1 MKISKFTAIALS
13 ITIAFGFSGCKK
25 EDDENNSAS
34 ISFSISGASALGTG
48 EKTSSAGRSVLSPAR
63 AGSDTE
69 KKEKKD
75 YSVSLLKISE
85 DGSVKEAQT
94 KDGEIYMS
102 PIKFIVKSS
111 VTNDVF
117 IAYEGESY
125 EMHSDSYLLSPL
137 ICVHSNGSYTNLLNK
152 TSSNEQNS
160 NLNIEREQ
168 NLYIDT
174 EGTAYFVGSDFIS
187 YDLHCFKFNP
197 KTKQRTELCT
207 INAPNAPGAGSRY
220 VVQKFMIS
228 NDGLYAYIGLTLNT
242 DNSDNRI
249 IVVNTNTKEQT
260 EIKDINSQYWTYDK
274 YTDALYVTVAFG
286 NTKKYSK
293 NGKNFQIITDDYYW
307 DLFPAENGVYGTYTT
322 TSKAVLTNLTN
333 PTKSPIEIDSSLFTS
348 ESEVSIGDP
357 SYYGKDYM
365 QIGNTLF
372 IVFSW
377 TDPNYPFYDKCTD
390 AQKQELYDNDYSVAE
405 HCVIKHAICRI
416 NTETGTV
423 ENVFANS
430 EFKTSTHITSWS
442 TNGSVLYYSGYNNKD
457 ILNGKIDLSNLT
469 HTQIDSA
476 QALSCI
482 AAM

>member
-63 AGSDTE
+63 AGSDNE

-102 PIKFIVKSS
+102 PIKFIVKSP

-117 IAYEGESY
+117 IAYKNESY
-125 EMHSDSYLLSPL
+125 EIHSDSYLLSTL

-152 TSSNEQNS
+152 TSSNEMNS

-174 EGTAYFVGSDFIS
+174 EGTAYFVGSDFYS

-207 INAPNAPGAGSRY
+207 LKAPEARSLY
-220 VVQKFMIS
+220 TTQQFMIS
-228 NDGLYAYIGLTLNT
+228 NDGLYAYIGVTLNT
-242 DNSDNRI
+242 DNNDNRI
-249 IVVNTNTKEQT
+249 LIIDTNTKEQT
-260 EIKDINSQYWTYDK
+260 EIKDTGSHWTYDK
-274 YTDALYVTVAFG
+274 YTDALYVSVAFG

-293 NGKNFQIITDDYYW
+293 NGKNSQIITDDYYW
-307 DLFPAENGVYGTYTT
+307 DVFSSENGVYGASFTGN
-322 TSKAVLTNLTN
+322 KAKLTNLTDSS
-333 PTKSPIEIDSSLFTS
+333 KSPIEIDSSLFTS

-457 ILNGKIDLSNLT
+457 ILNGKIDLSTLT

>member
-63 AGSDTE
+63 AGSDNE

-75 YSVSLLKISE
+75 YNVSLLKISE

-102 PIKFIVKSS
+102 PIKFIVKSP

-117 IAYEGESY
+117 IAYKNESY
-125 EMHSDSYLLSPL
+125 EIHSDSYLLSTL

-152 TSSNEQNS
+152 TSSNELNS
-160 NLNIEREQ
+160 SFRIEREQ

-174 EGTAYFVGSDFIS
+174 EGTAYFVGSDFYS

-197 KTKQRTELCT
+197 HTKQRTELCT
-207 INAPNAPGAGSRY
+207 LKAPEARSLY
-220 VVQKFMIS
+220 TTQQFMIS
-228 NDGLYAYIGLTLNT
+228 NDGLYAYIGVTLNT
-242 DNSDNRI
+242 DNNDNRI
-249 IVVNTNTKEQT
+249 LIIDTNTKEQT
-260 EIKDINSQYWTYDK
+260 EIKDTGSQYWTYDK
-274 YTDALYVTVAFG
+274 YTDALYVSVAFG

-293 NGKNFQIITDDYYW
+293 NGKNSQIITDDYYW
-307 DLFPAENGVYGTYTT
+307 DVFSSENGVYGASFTGN
-322 TSKAVLTNLTN
+322 KAKLTNLTDSS
-333 PTKSPIEIDSSLFTS
+333 KSPIEIDSSLFTS

-457 ILNGKIDLSNLT
+457 ILNGKIDLSTLT